1 MAFNRCVEAGETSQS
16 FNSFSTNINNY
27 EAEAAFC
34 FPFKAEDKLQETPT
48 AIYFLAFAFL
58 VRMNAKVTSPGFI
71 SKQGIRAK
79 IPQL

>member
-1 MAFNRCVEAGETSQS
+1 MEAGETSQS
-16 FNSFSTNINNY
+16 FNSFSSNIANY
-27 EAEAAFC
+27 EAEANFS
-34 FPFKAEDKLQETPT
+34 FPFKGEDKLQETPT

-71 SKQGIRAK
+71 SKQEIRAK